1 MRVCGF
7 IGEQPKDFPWEYGIT
22 PKAHDEFIK
31 QLKEAIEEAV
41 ELNEITTF
49 CCGLIHSADLD
60 FAECVLYQKEHKYP
74 TIKLICVVDK
84 ENLHKHWN
92 KQDAE
97 RYKSILERADEQK
110 PFSDISFIET
120 SEQLIAAWNGK
131 KSGPMWDILYYAMQ
145 ERKLIRFIRLNDIKT
160 DTDTPDGKLKRE
172 LKEANEALERSSFV
186 RIGYTF
192 LIKELIKHHP
202 NPRSAF
208 KLFITNKPVFKR
220 EILRLAEL
228 YELDLSEDFN

>member
-1 MRVCGF
+1 MQICSF
-7 IGEQPKDFPWEYGIT
+7 IGEQSKDFPWEYGNK
-22 PKAHDEFIK
+22 PKAHVEFIK

-60 FAECVLYQKEHKYP
+60 FAESVLYQKENKYS
-74 TIKLICVVDK
+74 TIKLICVVDE
-84 ENLHKHWN
+84 ENPCKDWN

-97 RYKSILERADEQK
+97 RYQSILKRTDEQK
-110 PFSDISFIET
+110 SFSDISFIET

-131 KSGPMWDILYYAMQ
+131 EFGPTWDILYYAMQ

-172 LKEANEALERSSFV
+172 LKEANQSLEKGMFTRL
-186 RIGYTF
+186 GYTF
-192 LIKELIKHHP
+192 LIEELIKQHP
-202 NPRSAF
+202 NPKTAFNKTIKIHSAF
-208 KLFITNKPVFKR
+208 KQAITD
-220 EILRLAEL
+220 LADL
-228 YELDLSEDFN
+228 LELDLSEDG

>member
-1 MRVCGF
+1 MQICSF
-7 IGEQPKDFPWEYGIT
+7 IGERPKDFPWEYGNN
-22 PKAHDEFIK
+22 PKAHVEFIK
-31 QLKEAIEEAV
+31 QLNEAIEEAV

-84 ENLHKHWN
+84 ENPCKDWN

-97 RYKSILERADEQK
+97 RYQSILKRADEQK

-131 KSGPMWDILYYAMQ
+131 KSGPMWDLLYYSMQ

-172 LKEANEALERSSFV
+172 LKEANQSLEKGMLTRL
-186 RIGYTF
+186 GYTF
-192 LIKELIKHHP
+192 LIEELIKQHP
-202 NPRSAF
+202 NAKVAF
-208 KLFITNKPVFKR
+208 NNAIKDHPSFKQIITD
-220 EILRLAEL
+220 LADLLEL
-228 YELDLSEDFN
+228 NLSNDG